1 MISSPCS
8 DTILWTTKN
17 PLMRSALIPSP
28 GQETVI
34 SQRCED
40 LLQRRMRWICIGPK
54 NHLCIPRI
62 GKNTTSS
69 AWEGWMIQNNNPSCQ
84 QPHSLR
90 LAPAGSSR
98 NMQESSNNGC
108 SPEIDFAEN
117 MSGKPGIQRKK
128 TLVPVCVHLN
138 QSIECCSKL
147 KPETMNLFAGHV
159 QHVCHGFLVTR
170 MKEKWNILL

>member
-1 MISSPCS
+1 
-8 DTILWTTKN
+8 
-17 PLMRSALIPSP
+17 
-28 GQETVI
+28 
-34 SQRCED
+34 
-40 LLQRRMRWICIGPK
+40 
-54 NHLCIPRI
+54 
-62 GKNTTSS
+62 
-69 AWEGWMIQNNNPSCQ
+69 MIQNNNPSCQ

-170 MKEKWNILL
+170 MKEKWDILLQADCMIVCIFQCISIFIFICLNLNSSKYLYFYVCCPSQSH